1 MYHFS
6 NKTVYYGH
14 DCEVSTV
21 MVTIIIIILI
31 MVNEYEH
38 VVVCSRSRFIA
49 SVARHGI
56 IKGGVV
62 AVGRVTRTRVIGATT
77 VCRVR
82 LPISNTVKKIYM
94 TGPQIFLFSIR

>member
-1 MYHFS
+1 
-6 NKTVYYGH
+6 
-14 DCEVSTV
+14 
-21 MVTIIIIILI
+21 

-38 VVVCSRSRFIA
+38 VVVCSRSRVIA

-56 IKGGVV
+56 IKGCVV

-82 LPISNTVKKIYM
+82 LPISKTETRSRYSRRPRQPHTESALANTS
-94 TGPQIFLFSIR
+94 GGNELFWRVSKAAAVPYSVCLF